1 MMNKWQRI
9 NYQPV
14 WPLGEDG
21 RRITGSKEHI
31 ELSRMAAAEGMVLIK
46 NEGNALPL
54 KKGEGIVLMGKG
66 TIDYVKGGGGSG
78 DVTTQYVHNIADGM
92 NVKAAEGK
100 LSVFN
105 ELVDY
110 YREYVGKKYEEGLTI
125 GMVPEP
131 EIPEELVKRAK
142 EFADTA
148 IVSISRFS
156 GEGWD
161 RRIDEKD
168 DIRTGYT
175 LWPGEEEQR
184 ERYKTVFENNDF
196 YLSAAE
202 KKMLDTAKKN
212 FNKVIVVM
220 NVGGVVDT
228 NWTFDKEIS
237 AVLMSWQGGMEGGL
251 AAADI
256 LCGDVT
262 PSGHLTD
269 TYAKELADYP
279 STEGFHDSADYVCY
293 TDDIYVGYRYFE
305 TIPGASQKVNY
316 PFGYGLSYTDF
327 NIDVLK
333 GYVKDEAVCFDI
345 SVKNIGACSGK
356 QVVQLY
362 YSAPQGLLG
371 KPSRELAGFKKTS
384 LLQPGET
391 DTFTISVKISDMKSF
406 DDTGKIKDASWV
418 LEKGIY
424 RFFIGDNVR
433 DAKQT
438 EFEYEL
444 KEDIVIETT
453 GHKVAPTRLS
463 ERLLSDGSKEKLAI
477 REAKPDTCGLKR
489 KGNYEL
495 EGWLPEIRG
504 VKGISQIANFGV
516 VVPKLIDVFE
526 NRMSLDEFINVLSI
540 EDRISLLG
548 GQFNTGVAV
557 TSGVGNNKHHGIPNV
572 MTADG
577 PAGLRITEEIGVTT
591 TAWPVATLLACSWD
605 MELVEKVGKAIA
617 LEVKENNLGLWLAP
631 GVNIHRSPLC
641 GRNFEYFSE
650 DPYLSGKAGAAI
662 VNGAQSEQIGA
673 TPKHFAANNKETNR
687 KICDSVVSERA
698 LREIYIRQFEIIVK
712 ESDPYMIMSSYN
724 SINGVHASENKDLL
738 TGILRDEWGYDGVVT
753 TDWWTLGEQ
762 YVEVK
767 AGNDLKMACGYPER
781 VMEAYEKGLILEEEI
796 NLSVSR
802 ILKMIL
808 KLG

>member
-14 WPLGEDG
+14 LPLGEDG

-100 LSVFN
+100 VSVFK

-110 YREYVGKKYEEGLTI
+110 YREYASNKYKEGVLI
-125 GMVPEP
+125 GMLPEP
-131 EIPEELVKRAK
+131 EIPEDMVKRAT
-142 EFADTA
+142 EFADTV

-161 RRIDEKD
+161 RRINEND

-184 ERYKTVFENNDF
+184 EKYKSVFETNDF

-202 KKMLDTAKKN
+202 KKMLDIAKNN
-212 FNKVIVVM
+212 FSKVIVVM

-251 AAADI
+251 AVADI

-391 DTFTISVKISDMKSF
+391 DTFTISVQISDMKSF

-433 DAKQT
+433 DAKQA

-489 KGNYEL
+489 KGSYEL

-504 VKGISQIANFGV
+504 VKGISQIANLGV
-516 VVPKLIDVFE
+516 VVPKLIDVYE

-557 TSGVGNNKHHGIPNV
+557 TSGVGNNKYHGIPNV

-738 TGILRDEWGYDGVVT
+738 TGILRDEWKYDGVVT

-762 YVEVK
+762 YMEVK

-781 VMEAYEKGLILEEEI
+781 VMEAYEKGLISEEEI

>member
-1 MMNKWQRI
+1 MNKWQRI

-14 WPLGEDG
+14 LPLGEDG

-100 LSVFN
+100 VSVFN

-110 YREYVGKKYEEGLTI
+110 YREYASNKYKEGVLI
-125 GMVPEP
+125 GMLPEP
-131 EIPEELVKRAK
+131 EIPEDMVKRAT
-142 EFADTA
+142 EFADTV

-161 RRIDEKD
+161 RRINEND

-184 ERYKTVFENNDF
+184 EKYKSVFETNDF

-202 KKMLDTAKKN
+202 KKMLDIAKNN
-212 FNKVIVVM
+212 FSKVIVVM

-345 SVKNIGACSGK
+345 SVKNTGACSGK

-391 DTFTISVKISDMKSF
+391 DTFTISVPISDMKSF
-406 DDTGKIKDASWV
+406 DDTGKVKDASWV

-433 DAKQT
+433 DAKQA

-444 KEDIVIETT
+444 KEDIIIETT

-463 ERLLSDGSKEKLAI
+463 ERLFSDGSKEKLVT
-477 REAKPDTCGLKR
+477 REAAPDTCGLKR
-489 KGNYEL
+489 KGNYEH

-504 VKGISQIANFGV
+504 VKGISQIANLGV
-516 VVPKLIDVFE
+516 VVPKLIDVYE

-557 TSGVGNNKHHGIPNV
+557 TSGVGNNKYHGIPNV

-762 YVEVK
+762 YMEVK

-781 VMEAYEKGLILEEEI
+781 VMEAYERGLICEDEI